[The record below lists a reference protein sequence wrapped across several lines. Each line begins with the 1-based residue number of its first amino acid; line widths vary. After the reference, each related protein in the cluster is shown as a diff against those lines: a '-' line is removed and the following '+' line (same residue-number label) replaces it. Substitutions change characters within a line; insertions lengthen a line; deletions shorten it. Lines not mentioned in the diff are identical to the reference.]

1 LSDANP
7 KESKKIN
14 NRSRQTN
21 YPSDFRESKDMKGSG
36 VADLFT
42 PTVKEEVGY
51 GEKQPEEQTVRK
63 VKW

>member
-1 LSDANP
+1 
-7 KESKKIN
+7 
-14 NRSRQTN
+14 
-21 YPSDFRESKDMKGSG
+21 MKGSG